1 MSPTHL
7 PQQKTPASKNTPLV
21 NSNPSHANRLLQKSL
36 KDKLLA
42 FYDSPHP
49 LKPNTTIY
57 GYDKTHARR
66 TASLCIAVAT
76 QLGYS
81 STKIRQYE
89 IACLLHDLGRTGL
102 DPKLFGRIWSWANQQ
117 HIPTRPREWRS
128 RYPQTLYGKETEA
141 FLEVYGKDLERQGI
155 SLDAWTTA
163 QIEMRLG
170 FARRLKKQLKA
181 VKPQM
186 ITLGIVWAPWME
198 LVMLYYYYP
207 EKLSRASQWVRQLA
221 EILVACE
228 QLEAYSNRR
237 RGKDY
242 YARSHES
249 LQDAFQYLEGLRIEG
264 IISEHVLTTIQ
275 LLMSRKSFSKILT
288 EARGKKFT
296 HKELRY
302 IHQLQ
307 KASIPC
313 QS

>member
-1 MSPTHL
+1 MSRTKL
-7 PQQKTPASKNTPLV
+7 PQQQPQLSKISPL
-21 NSNPSHANRLLQKSL
+21 NSISSQAYRLLQKPL

-42 FYDSPHP
+42 FYDTPHP
-49 LKPNTTIY
+49 VKPNTTIH

-66 TASLCIAVAT
+66 TATLCIAVAT

-81 STKIRQYE
+81 PVKVRQYE

-102 DPKLFGRIWSWANQQ
+102 DSKLFGKIWSWANQQ

-128 RYPQTLYGKETEA
+128 HHPQTTYGKETEA
-141 FLEVYGKDLERQGI
+141 FLAVYGKDLKRQGI

-170 FARRLKKQLKA
+170 FARRLRKQLKI
-181 VKPQM
+181 VKPQLTSM
-186 ITLGIVWAPWME
+186 GIVWAPWME

-207 EKLSRASQWVRQLA
+207 EKLARASWWVRQLA
-221 EILVACE
+221 EVLVACE

-249 LQDAFQYLEGLRIEG
+249 LQDAFQYLEGLRMEG
-264 IISEHVLTTIQ
+264 IISEQVLSTIQ

-296 HKELRY
+296 REELHY